1 MMGQGRRPEWL
12 EASLAVGLGILF
24 IYAALPK
31 IRQPAEF
38 AQAVKYYR
46 ILPLWAVN
54 AVAIFLPWCELLSG
68 VALFFRRL
76 RCGGAWMVGGMA
88 LVFAAAVISAMARGL
103 DISCGCFDRHSSK
116 AGMKTLAL
124 DAGIIVCAAVILWR
138 CSSTPRPAPGRAQV

>member
-1 MMGQGRRPEWL
+1 MMGDGRRLEWL

-31 IRQPAEF
+31 IRHPAEF
-38 AQAVKYYR
+38 AQAIKYYK

-54 AVAIFLPWCELLSG
+54 AVAIILPWCELLSG

-76 RCGGAWMVGGMA
+76 RCGGAWIVGGMG
-88 LVFAAAVISAMARGL
+88 LVFGAAVVSAMARGF
-103 DISCGCFDRHSSK
+103 DISCGCFGERSSV

-124 DAGIIVCAAVILWR
+124 DAVILICAAVILR
-138 CSSTPRPAPGRAQV
+138 LCTGTPQPPSGRAQI